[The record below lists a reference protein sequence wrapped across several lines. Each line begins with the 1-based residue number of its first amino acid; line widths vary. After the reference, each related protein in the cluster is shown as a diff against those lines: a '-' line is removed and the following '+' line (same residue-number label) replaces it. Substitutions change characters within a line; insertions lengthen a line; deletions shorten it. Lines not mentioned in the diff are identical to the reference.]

1 MLTLLRLA
9 ESIAAYIPSEVA
21 YRALGGARDV
31 PRPGEFTPVQ
41 AAVLFADVAGFTPI
55 SERLALLGP
64 LGTEELT
71 RILNQTFATLI
82 AQVVAHGGSVARF
95 SGDALTAFFLCPSGA
110 SPRETAVRALACAL
124 AM

>member
-1 MLTLLRLA
+1 V
-9 ESIAAYIPSEVA
+9 E
-21 YRALGGARDV
+21 
-31 PRPGEFTPVQ
+31 

-55 SERLALLGP
+55 SERLALIGP

-95 SGDALTAFFLCPSGA
+95 SGDALGFGRNPPSVKGTARQPARRPGA
-110 SPRETAVRALACAL
+110 ATGITETIRGRCRTG
-124 AM
+124 